1 MAAEVEPRRRE
12 WLTLGSA
19 VVLVLGGLLGG
30 MKLVVAPL
38 HAEVRAING
47 RLDQMNA
54 RLGRM
59 EGRLDRMDGRMDR
72 IEGSVTGLRDDMAE
86 VRERL
91 IRVESLIEQESHR
104 TDTPQ

>member
-1 MAAEVEPRRRE
+1 
-12 WLTLGSA
+12 
-19 VVLVLGGLLGG
+19 
-30 MKLVVAPL
+30 
-38 HAEVRAING
+38 
-47 RLDQMNA
+47 
-54 RLGRM
+54 
-59 EGRLDRMDGRMDR
+59 MDR